1 MGKIPPPP
9 EVFDSWTP
17 EAQAG
22 YDMPLN
28 NMAMQREN
36 LYSEANQLEASAAGH
51 DRNAKMFQQTI
62 DQDAGK
68 YGPDAAKFDGTVVLV
83 YKEEHEAEKDRAA
96 AAAKRAEA
104 DELDKTINE
113 LSVPM
118 GDLNQTPA
126 DLPERQQAYADQL
139 RKQLEEDQAKLAEMN
154 AELQK
159 LKQELDDRWFKTSD
173 LEEAIDKVQSEMM
186 SLVGDMNF
194 NLGCLQNTNPPLPPK
209 VPTPTPVGCTF
220 VATGAKMMCPF
231 AMGGMAP
238 FTATPGRKTFVEGPP
253 MGNIMDFKPIVNIPS
268 FGVCSSLANPTV
280 AAATAAAFGALT
292 PMPCVPN
299 IVAPWKPGKPNV
311 LVENFPAMLNTDTL
325 QCLWG
330 GVITIMPG

>member
-1 MGKIPPPP
+1 
-9 EVFDSWTP
+9 
-17 EAQAG
+17 
-22 YDMPLN
+22 MPLN
-28 NMAMQREN
+28 NMAMEREN
-36 LYSEANQLEASAAGH
+36 LYSEADQLEASAAGH
-51 DRNAKMFQQTI
+51 DRSAKMFQQTM
-62 DQDAGK
+62 DQDNGK
-68 YGPDAAKFDGTVVLV
+68 YGADAAKFDGNLVLV
-83 YKEEHEAEKDRAA
+83 YKEEHLANQDRAA

-139 RKQLEEDQAKLAEMN
+139 WKQLNEDNAKLDELN
-154 AELQK
+154 AKLQQ
-159 LKQELDDRWFKTSD
+159 LKKELDDRWFITGD
-173 LEEAIDKVQSEMM
+173 VEEAIDKVESEMS
-186 SLVGDMNF
+186 SLIGDMNF
-194 NLGCLQNTNPPLPPK
+194 NLGCLKNTDAPLPPT
-209 VPTPTPVGCTF
+209 VPTATPVGRTF

-231 AMGGMAP
+231 AMGGMAA
-238 FTATPGRKTFVEGPP
+238 FTATPGRKTFVGGPP

-280 AAATAAAFGALT
+280 AAATAAALGALT

-299 IVAPWKPGKPNV
+299 IVAPWKPGKPDL
-311 LVENFPAMLNTDTL
+311 LVENFPALLNTDTL